1 MGYQNTIDNLLNDT
15 EDLKELLLYVKDK
28 EKISAIEVDLA
39 KDKLRH
45 MYDNFRNLQKLE
57 TSDAREI
64 QPDRQVSDE
73 SMVAGTSDAPEKQ
86 KPGSEITEEPPAI
99 EERPVEKKDFEVRS
113 KIQQQPPITEE
124 EMAMTLG
131 DKYKSISDS
140 LNDHMGKNKKTSDIA
155 SKYQSKPIKNI
166 HTAIGLNEKFQLIKT
181 LFKGDSDLYNQTIDK
196 LNHASNFNEAYMYL
210 NENFNWN
217 MEDAMVKRILDLTR
231 RKFISTNDE

>member
-1 MGYQNTIDNLLNDT
+1 MGYQNTIDILLNDT

-28 EKISAIEVDLA
+28 DKISAIEVDLA
-39 KDKLRH
+39 MDKMRQ
-45 MYDNFRNLQKLE
+45 MYDKFRNLQKEE
-57 TSDAREI
+57 TSDAQET
-64 QPDRQVSDE
+64 PPGRQVSDE
-73 SMVAGTSDAPEKQ
+73 SVVSGTSDAPEKL
-86 KPGSEITEEPPAI
+86 KPENETTEEPPAI
-99 EERPVEKKDFEVRS
+99 EERPVEKEDFEVRP
-113 KIQQQPPITEE
+113 KTQQQPPITEE

-140 LNDHMGKNKKTSDIA
+140 LNDHMGKSKKTSDIA

-166 HTAIGLNEKFQLIKT
+166 HTAIGLNEKFQLIKS
-181 LFKGDSDLYNQTIDK
+181 LFKGDSDLYNQTIDT

-231 RKFISTNDE
+231 RKFISTHDE